1 MASNVVPM
9 AKARSDLDFV
19 ASKDLQTVLSGPVP
33 TYVKSLFEAILKST
47 RPGTKAESWQQIREL
62 LQGDANFIADLQAY
76 EPEPSDQHRIRDILY
91 SELEVTSLTTE
102 VMALFSPACVLLLRW
117 CHSLGDSCGCPD
129 PSFPLTEEYLRS
141 AKAEAQAARD
151 ERAKAMSARGAA
163 RVEESSKSKAK
174 VTALAASSE
183 PQLGAD
189 ARRLELFSVLS
200 GEALVLEEA
209 LPTWT
214 YKDIVDRLRPKFP
227 DAGTISLF
235 LKDSTDSN
243 EPMDRYT
250 VTLQSAGAWGS
261 DGKQLQYSVGSA
273 EAFMEQAAERLDL
286 GANVDGLSSQLQT
299 ALAFARAA
307 LDTLSKADVVEV
319 KSFMKP
325 PAVCR
330 LVLEAV
336 ALLLEHPYDDWPGLR
351 LMMNDKTLLQTLLS
365 FDAER
370 VSPTILAQL
379 KWYIENPE
387 LQVEWVERIS
397 KGAKSLR
404 AWVGAVYDY
413 AMIIARFRALQNTT

>member
-9 AKARSDLDFV
+9 AKARSDLDFI
-19 ASKDLQTVLSGPVP
+19 ASKDLKTVLSGPVP
-33 TYVKSLFEAILKST
+33 TYVNTLFQAILRST
-47 RPGTKAESWQQIREL
+47 RPGTKADSWQQIREL
-62 LQGDANFIADLQAY
+62 LQEDGNFIAGLQAY
-76 EPEPSDQHRIRDILY
+76 EPDPSDQHRIRDILY

-129 PSFPLTEEYLRS
+129 PSFPLTEEHLRS

-151 ERAKAMSARGAA
+151 ERAKAAKAISDS
-163 RVEESSKSKAK
+163 VSKSSKAK
-174 VTALAASSE
+174 AKAE
-183 PQLGAD
+183 LGAELG
-189 ARRLELFSVLS
+189 AETRGRLELVSLFS
-200 GEALVLEEA
+200 GEASVLEEA

-227 DAGTISLF
+227 DAGIISLF
-235 LKDSTDSN
+235 LNDGS
-243 EPMDRYT
+243 EPMERYT

-261 DGKQLQYSVGSA
+261 AGGQLHYSVASA
-273 EAFMEQAAERLDL
+273 EAFMEQASERLGL
-286 GANVDGLSSQLQT
+286 GAEVDGLSSQLQT
-299 ALAFARAA
+299 ALATARAA
-307 LDTLSKADVVEV
+307 LDTLTKADVVEV

-351 LMMNDKTLLQTLLS
+351 SMMNDKTLLQTLLS
-365 FDAER
+365 LDAER
-370 VSPTILAQL
+370 VSPKTLAQL
-379 KWYIENPE
+379 KWYIDNPE

-413 AMIIARFRALQNTT
+413 AVIIARFRALQNTA